1 MGLGIW
7 ILVSRNSFLDLLDDA
22 NVNVPIYES
31 AVVLFLIVA
40 SVTILV
46 SCLGCCGAY
55 KESKC
60 MLIVV
65 SYVLFLLLMFLI
77 TYFFF

>member
-55 KESKC
+55 KESKG
-60 MLIVV
+60 MLVVV
-65 SYVLFLLLMFLI
+65 SYALLLLSMFSNA
-77 TYFFF
+77 YFFF